1 MNSWTADIARS
12 TMLLS
17 DSSDKSTS
25 SHTSSNS
32 SSSSSKSSRHSKSS
46 PQVAMKS
53 PPQRCQ
59 PLYSTATKLNSPAN
73 IEIFPH
79 LQHHLQH
86 PLQHPPPHLHL
97 QYQPIITML
106 IFLGKWKN
114 MMKILQYSV
123 VAERVILQQ
132 DFLRQQRER
141 E

>member
-1 MNSWTADIARS
+1 MFLSWWILRNRKCFRGFRVEKNQNPTERK
-12 TMLLS
+12 S
-17 DSSDKSTS
+17 DGNKIRRIRRNFSSDKSTS

-59 PLYSTATKLNSPAN
+59 PLYSTATKLNSPTN
-73 IEIFPH
+73 IEIFPP

-97 QYQPIITML
+97 QYQPIIIML
-106 IFLGKWKN
+106 IFLGK
-114 MMKILQYSV
+114 
-123 VAERVILQQ
+123 
-132 DFLRQQRER
+132 
-141 E
+141 